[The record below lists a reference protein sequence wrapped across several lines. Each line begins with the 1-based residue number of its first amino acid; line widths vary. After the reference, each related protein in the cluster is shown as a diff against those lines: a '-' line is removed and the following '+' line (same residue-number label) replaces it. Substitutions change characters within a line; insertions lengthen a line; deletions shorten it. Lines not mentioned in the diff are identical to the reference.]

1 MLKNKFDND
10 VKSENLP
17 KSTHPL
23 FLIASKNDIQL
34 ALQQMPSKHEFIL
47 GMHVFLESRYCI
59 GSLFANMKR
68 IEYRQSMPTI
78 VGTGLQ
84 KLAIKVLSE
93 LQTFESKP
101 IPKMIL
107 HNIRSLDACVGT
119 LRSWNMDCDVQY
131 LRPNARKTQ
140 TLARDTTTT
149 NKNTL
154 KSKNKSRRFKL
165 QKNNTSNL
173 QQTPTL
179 KMTINKSGHRITIPD
194 TTLFA
199 NFFHDH
205 RHFISSVMRCLTPWS
220 RDLHNARGVC
230 LNVAFLCSS
239 QTPGFFDAMTLQRV
253 KIVPYQQQRLLQKL
267 ATDKFVVMK
276 LNMRDSTKKEVCGM
290 FIENRDAYCSTVKS
304 DNMLL
309 CCDKTYVFVGDGILT
324 DGTSLH
330 RHVSALESYSE
341 PGHLGVN
348 SSNAVT
354 TKLPDNIDEVQN
366 MIYKMRFLQAAMD
379 CHQSLHIQKPI
390 LFASLTKQLK
400 AMHGKIDP
408 EKMAILRMLHH
419 SFGHGLHALAALHS

>member
-1 MLKNKFDND
+1 LNIPQTQQFAVQEMLKNKFDND

-173 QQTPTL
+173 QQT
-179 KMTINKSGHRITIPD
+179 
-194 TTLFA
+194 
-199 NFFHDH
+199 
-205 RHFISSVMRCLTPWS
+205 
-220 RDLHNARGVC
+220 
-230 LNVAFLCSS
+230 
-239 QTPGFFDAMTLQRV
+239 
-253 KIVPYQQQRLLQKL
+253 RL
-267 ATDKFVVMK
+267 
-276 LNMRDSTKKEVCGM
+276 R
-290 FIENRDAYCSTVKS
+290 
-304 DNMLL
+304 
-309 CCDKTYVFVGDGILT
+309 
-324 DGTSLH
+324 
-330 RHVSALESYSE
+330 
-341 PGHLGVN
+341 
-348 SSNAVT
+348 
-354 TKLPDNIDEVQN
+354 
-366 MIYKMRFLQAAMD
+366 
-379 CHQSLHIQKPI
+379 
-390 LFASLTKQLK
+390 
-400 AMHGKIDP
+400 
-408 EKMAILRMLHH
+408 
-419 SFGHGLHALAALHS
+419 